1 MTHETNEPM
10 SGMFDPLGG
19 LRGTGLIVPA
29 HDHSEPMIH
38 DLAQHLA
45 YHANVSYR
53 ECRGLDATGHVAPTV
68 TNEQRTDGNDREF
81 VVVIEGRIFNVTVEE
96 MIP

>member
-1 MTHETNEPM
+1 MAHETNEPM

-45 YHANVSYR
+45 YHASVGFC
-53 ECRGLDATGHVAPTV
+53 ECRDMEPVAVPAVIDDGRTEGL
-68 TNEQRTDGNDREF
+68 DREF
-81 VVVIEGRIFNVTVEE
+81 IVDLHGRRFSVTIEEIVA
-96 MIP
+96 